1 MVPLPSSPEIGG
13 SSQKCSAARATSTSP
28 AAPQTPRSPAAR
40 SAPHLRGHNSHDD
53 GNVQRGCGMP

>member
-40 SAPHLRGHNSHDD
+40 SAPHARGHSSHDD
-53 GNVQRGCGMP
+53 GNL